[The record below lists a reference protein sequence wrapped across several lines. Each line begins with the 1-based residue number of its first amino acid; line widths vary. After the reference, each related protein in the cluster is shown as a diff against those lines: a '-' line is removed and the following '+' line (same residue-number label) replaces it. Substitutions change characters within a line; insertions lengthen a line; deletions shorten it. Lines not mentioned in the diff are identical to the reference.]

1 MKQLKKYFPSWSFL
15 AIILCFFL
23 PFAVVK
29 CNWNQFMTAT
39 WFKFVT
45 WWNFDSSKWWSL
57 MSKGKQT
64 DNTKIDT
71 SIYLIL
77 LLITTVLAF
86 WLSLSNIF
94 LTKKE
99 WKELWI
105 PKELIW
111 NKNLNKIFLWA
122 SLFSLILV
130 VAFVIDWKTNGSWKI
145 PEEMKQ
151 NITIEAWSWLQILI
165 FLIFINIL
173 YFWNELWL
181 FDKILKKWK
190 KD

>member
-1 MKQLKKYFPSWSFL
+1 MKQLKKYFPSGSFL

-111 NKNLNKIFLWA
+111 SKNLNKIFLWA

>member
-173 YFWNELWL
+173 YFWNEFWL

>member
-111 NKNLNKIFLWA
+111 SKNLNKIFLWA

-165 FLIFINIL
+165 LLIFINIL

>member
-1 MKQLKKYFPSWSFL
+1 
-15 AIILCFFL
+15 
-23 PFAVVK
+23 
-29 CNWNQFMTAT
+29 MTAT

-111 NKNLNKIFLWA
+111 SKNLNKIFLWA

-165 FLIFINIL
+165 LLIFINIL

>member
-1 MKQLKKYFPSWSFL
+1 MKQLKKYFPSGSFL
-15 AIILCFFL
+15 SIILCFFL
-23 PFAVVK
+23 PFVVVK

-111 NKNLNKIFLWA
+111 SKNLNKIFLWA

-145 PEEMKQ
+145 PEEIKQ

>member
-1 MKQLKKYFPSWSFL
+1 MKQLKKYFPSLSFL
-15 AIILCFFL
+15 AIILFFFL

-29 CNWNQFMTAT
+29 CNRNQFMTAT

-111 NKNLNKIFLWA
+111 SKNLNKIFLWA

-165 FLIFINIL
+165 LLIFINIL

>member
-1 MKQLKKYFPSWSFL
+1 MKQLKKYFPSGSFL

-23 PFAVVK
+23 PFVVVK
-29 CNWNQFMTAT
+29 CNGNQFMTAT
-39 WFKFVT
+39 GFKFVT
-45 WWNFDSSKWWSL
+45 GGNFDSSKGGSL

-86 WLSLSNIF
+86 GLSLSNIF

-99 WKELWI
+99 GKELGI
-105 PKELIW
+105 PKELIG
-111 NKNLNKIFLWA
+111 NKNLNKIFLGA

-130 VAFVIDWKTNGSWKI
+130 VTFVIDGKTNGSGKI

-151 NITIEAWSWLQILI
+151 NITIEAGSGLQILI

-173 YFWNELWL
+173 YFGNELGL
-181 FDKILKKWK
+181 FDKILKKGK